1 MSSVSSA
8 GTGFAFFV
16 AGFVALI
23 WFDFTCFLDDDDD
36 VDSDGGILDFN
47 NGLRLVD
54 LSIVDSDAKLLSE
67 KSDFSCLD
75 PVHPIFLC
83 IEWKQ
88 KKNWFTFTE
97 INLKVEIS
105 LKQIRFI
112 HLDFFFGV
120 GWLFPSLSLLA
131 DDNAYVTAVR
141 FRVERLFNNDILAQQ
156 KQQQFL

>member
-1 MSSVSSA
+1 MQNYYRKNPISPVWIQCIPFFYVSNES
-8 GTGFAFFV
+8 
-16 AGFVALI
+16 
-23 WFDFTCFLDDDDD
+23 
-36 VDSDGGILDFN
+36 
-47 NGLRLVD
+47 
-54 LSIVDSDAKLLSE
+54 
-67 KSDFSCLD
+67 
-75 PVHPIFLC
+75 
-83 IEWKQ
+83 

-97 INLKVEIS
+97 INLKVDIS

-120 GWLFPSLSLLA
+120 GWLFPSLSLLVA